1 MVLALEATQFQAE
14 KGMKY
19 ADLDKPLH
27 FYGYCL
33 LSYVSKETGNVV
45 VNEEAVTGRKGWVDY
60 LKEALGWNGQDTSIG
75 EGKYVDKAV
84 NFWVREQTKPNGKGG
99 YEISVNEK
107 TGTPYLELGAI
118 YKAGGLKETLPEI
131 LKSFGS
137 GWRTVAAPKPAAKAD
152 EVKEDDI
159 PF

>member
-99 YEISVNEK
+99 YEISDESLCE
-107 TGTPYLELGAI
+107 PAM
-118 YKAGGLKETLPEI
+118 APGGQHHPKDYPHGLRIFIDKLQRDPGGEI
-131 LKSFGS
+131 GRASC
-137 GWRTVAAPKPAAKAD
+137 RERV
-152 EVKEDDI
+152 
-159 PF
+159 